1 MHRKST
7 SWTEEDDAELW
18 HLVSQGISRMRL
30 SVRLRRTERAIQSRL
45 TLLRKKHPAPLAGQH
60 DKERRISG

>member
-1 MHRKST
+1 MHRNST
-7 SWTEEDDAELW
+7 SWTEEEDAELW

-45 TLLRKKHPAPLAGQH
+45 TLLRKKYSQAPLAGHNEQ
-60 DKERRISG
+60 RASR

>member
-7 SWTEEDDAELW
+7 SWTEEEDAELW

-45 TLLRKKHPAPLAGQH
+45 ILLRKKYHQTPLAGQN
-60 DKERRISG
+60 EQRASR

>member
-7 SWTEEDDAELW
+7 SWTEEEDAELW
-18 HLVSQGISRMRL
+18 HLVTKGISRMRL

-45 TLLRKKHPAPLAGQH
+45 TVLRKKYRQAPVADLHQQQAS
-60 DKERRISG
+60 R